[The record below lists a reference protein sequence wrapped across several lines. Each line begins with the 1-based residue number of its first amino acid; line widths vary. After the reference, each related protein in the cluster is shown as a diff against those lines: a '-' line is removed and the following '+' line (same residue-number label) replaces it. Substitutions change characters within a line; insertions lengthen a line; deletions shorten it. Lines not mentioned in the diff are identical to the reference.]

1 MTLVAFIGFGELG
14 SALAQRL
21 GGSSAHEMRAWTRD
35 RPDLGAAE
43 IATRAERVRAAG
55 VGPVAALEDAL
66 RGADVVFSVVAG
78 KSAREL
84 AERSAELLDDGALY
98 VDLTSA
104 AVADKKAA
112 AEAVERSGG
121 RYVDCAVLGTV
132 AVPDATIP
140 IVASGQGAQE
150 LSEILACEGISVEIL
165 DAPVGRATQLKLLR
179 SVYMKGRD
187 ALVVETLLAAR
198 RYGLEKQVIASI
210 EGPGERVSF
219 AELADRVLRSLA
231 VHAGRRA
238 DELDAS
244 TETVRASGIDPLL
257 ASAAADVLRL
267 VASTGVREALGG
279 TRPEDGDEVLALLDQ
294 RLSEEAAP
302 ESG

>member
-1 MTLVAFIGFGELG
+1 VALVAFIGFGELG
-14 SALAQRL
+14 AALARRL
-21 GGSSAHEMRAWTRD
+21 GESGAHEMRAWTRD
-35 RPDLGAAE
+35 RPDLDAAE
-43 IATRAERVRAAG
+43 LAARTERVRAAG
-55 VGPVAALEDAL
+55 VEPIAALEDAL
-66 RGADVVFSVVAG
+66 RGADAVLSVVAG

-104 AVADKKAA
+104 AVAEKEAG
-112 AEAVERSGG
+112 AEAVERLRG
-121 RYVDCAVLGTV
+121 RYVDGAVLGTV

-140 IVASGQGAQE
+140 IVASGPGARE
-150 LSEILACEGISVEIL
+150 LQAIAACEGVSVEAL

-198 RYGLEKQVIASI
+198 RCGLEKEVIASI
-210 EGPGERVSF
+210 EGPGERVPF

-231 VHAGRRA
+231 VHAERRA
-238 DELDAS
+238 DELDGSSEA
-244 TETVRASGIDPLL
+244 VRAAGVDPLL
-257 ASAAADVLRL
+257 ASAAADVLRR
-267 VASTGVREALGG
+267 VADTGVREALGG
-279 TRPEDGDEVLALLDQ
+279 IRPQDGEKVLALLDE
-294 RLSEEAAP
+294 RLSEATVP